1 MRKLLK
7 RWYVWLGLVLLLGLA
22 GSVALICSG
31 RGRITQANF
40 DRIQI
45 GISYDE
51 TTAILGEDEFPVRQG
66 GVAGGISFE
75 FRRWRDRRDGPSWIL
90 VCLTDHKVSKK
101 EIHLATG
108 WETLRWYAKKGA
120 EKIGVKWN

>member
-40 DRIQI
+40 DRIQEGMTEAEVI
-45 GISYDE
+45 
-51 TTAILGEDEFPVRQG
+51 AILGEPMGQIATMSRNPSLPPISGPVWKDRGSQIVVFFDQSG
-66 GVAGGISFE
+66 SCRHKDIRVATI
-75 FRRWRDRRDGPSWIL
+75 R
-90 VCLTDHKVSKK
+90 
-101 EIHLATG
+101 
-108 WETLRWYAKKGA
+108 ETLQWYAKKGA
-120 EKIGVKWN
+120 EKIGVTWD